1 MQHTMKWVAVAVAGL
16 GLAAV
21 PAGAQSE
28 RSRGDTGQREV
39 RTGARGEPRTGRR
52 TTPAATPERP
62 SSAPGRAPAS
72 GVRAPAGV
80 RSPGAGVRAPRGV
93 RSPGAGVRSPS
104 GVRAPGAGQ
113 REPIVDR
120 PERPERP
127 ERPGRPHRPERPGDP
142 DRPDRPDRPDWGHKP
157 DKPGHGDGHCDHR
170 PGCVCIWYPSWGWWG
185 WGSSRYWHSF
195 PRYGT
200 FYGPPGRELEAPQP
214 EVPDETEMTP
224 LELGWAWMASGDAE
238 RAAEWY
244 RKHLDEHPTDVEAMR
259 EYAMVLVELGR
270 MTDAVAVLG
279 YAYDRVPGLTAHGVS
294 RRFWG
299 DSPARLR
306 RSVNDAVR
314 YAHRASSGN
323 AWLLVA
329 VLMQSEGRGSVALR
343 MVDRATDA
351 GLSAAVGDRMR
362 SALRP

>member
-1 MQHTMKWVAVAVAGL
+1 MQHTMKWIAVAVAGL

-21 PAGAQSE
+21 PAGAQSG
-28 RSRGDTGQREV
+28 RSGGDTGQREV
-39 RTGARGEPRTGRR
+39 RTGARGEPPTGRR

-62 SSAPGRAPAS
+62 RTAPGRAPS
-72 GVRAPAGV
+72 TGVRSPAGV

-127 ERPGRPHRPERPGDP
+127 ERPGRPHRPDRPGH
-142 DRPDRPDRPDWGHKP
+142 PDRPDRPDWS
-157 DKPGHGDGHCDHR
+157 DKPGHGGGHCDHKH
-170 PGCVCIWYPSWGWWG
+170 GCVCIWYPSWGWWG

-200 FYGPPGRELEAPQP
+200 FYGPVGRELETAQP
-214 EVPDETEMTP
+214 ETPDEAEMTP
-224 LELGWAWMASGDAE
+224 LELGWAWMAAGDAE

-279 YAYDRVPGLTAHGVS
+279 YAYDRVPGLTAFGVS
-294 RRFWG
+294 GRFWG
-299 DSPARLR
+299 ESPARLR

-329 VLMQSEGRGSVALR
+329 VLMQSEGRDSVALR

-351 GLSAAVGDRMR
+351 GLSAAVGDRLR
-362 SALRP
+362 AALRP